1 MAPPSGAA
9 SYKKKDG
16 ILTLTDDEQTLTWTP
31 AVAGVST
38 LTIPVSHITSMQL
51 FLALRRYPVI
61 VANRF

>member
-31 AVAGVST
+31 AAAGVST
-38 LTIPVSHITSMQL
+38 LTMPVSQITSMQL
-51 FLALRRYPVI
+51 FLSL
-61 VANRF
+61 